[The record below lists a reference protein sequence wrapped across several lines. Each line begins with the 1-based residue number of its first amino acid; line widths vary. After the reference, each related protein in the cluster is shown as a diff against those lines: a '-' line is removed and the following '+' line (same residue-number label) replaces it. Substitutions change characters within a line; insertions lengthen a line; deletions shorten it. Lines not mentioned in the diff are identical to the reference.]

1 MPDDGIYLTSK
12 PVSSIIIIIIIIMAN
27 EFEFIDWQK
36 VISIHPFKIRA
47 HFR

>member
-12 PVSSIIIIIIIIMAN
+12 SVSSIIIIIIIIAN